1 MLPRKVSKSR
11 NQTVKPDRQ
20 DLRQLSE
27 KTAKVMARRSDGGGA
42 HVEHHPVE
50 MSRSRPCPPPPF
62 YLRFF
67 ACLTRGLL
75 SPDVNLTRHRLRTT
89 GTTPTR
95 RHGSDAAT
103 AAAVDCTG
111 RLHHY
116 YKRRGYRH
124 CQGFRSLIRPPPRL
138 LGCPSWRR
146 GAKPRQ
152 GGAPPVGASSRGVG
166 ETHGV
171 LLLRC
176 RLASGAWRGAL
187 VVTELTVSSK
197 SWKKKERGLASFP
210 GTWGA
215 YGRTHCKVCLVGSD
229 ASRRGTSRGR
239 ATDGRAHLVGGGAGQ
254 ALSFVHT
261 T

>member
-1 MLPRKVSKSR
+1 MLLRSVNGCSPVLPRKVSKSR
-11 NQTVKPDRQ
+11 NQTVKTDRQ

-124 CQGFRSLIRPPPRL
+124 CQGFRSLIRPPPPL
-138 LGCPSWRR
+138 LRGARR
-146 GAKPRQ
+146 G
-152 GGAPPVGASSRGVG
+152 
-166 ETHGV
+166 
-171 LLLRC
+171 
-176 RLASGAWRGAL
+176 
-187 VVTELTVSSK
+187 
-197 SWKKKERGLASFP
+197 
-210 GTWGA
+210 
-215 YGRTHCKVCLVGSD
+215 
-229 ASRRGTSRGR
+229 
-239 ATDGRAHLVGGGAGQ
+239 GGGQSRVRGERRQ
-254 ALSFVHT
+254 
-261 T
+261 